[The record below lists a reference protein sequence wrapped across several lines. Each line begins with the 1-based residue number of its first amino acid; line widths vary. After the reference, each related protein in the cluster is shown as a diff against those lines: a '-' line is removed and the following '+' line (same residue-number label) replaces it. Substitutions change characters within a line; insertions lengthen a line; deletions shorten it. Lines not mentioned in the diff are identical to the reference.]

1 MSALSYSNS
10 RFATNAE
17 QLIQLSYQ
25 VEQPG
30 FVPPVPRADS
40 TGAPAVVIARPPLT
54 PLVGAGVAVP
64 SEDEAKARAQAHL
77 DAIRETTGQMFA
89 NAQMLVKLSLMNLFF
104 DISDLDDLFDSDKQG
119 ESQDEQTK
127 AIRTLRQ
134 ARAALKVITSMDG
147 ISFGVL
153 NTYILPLL
161 CAFLGAA
168 AYGLRSLSEK
178 TFARTYRST
187 YASFA
192 RAILAVIVGFA
203 VGLFTDFTAKLS
215 IQPLAVAF
223 IAGYAVESFF
233 IFLDT
238 ILQAIQKPR
247 TTPT

>member
-1 MSALSYSNS
+1 
-10 RFATNAE
+10 
-17 QLIQLSYQ
+17 
-25 VEQPG
+25 
-30 FVPPVPRADS
+30 
-40 TGAPAVVIARPPLT
+40 
-54 PLVGAGVAVP
+54 
-64 SEDEAKARAQAHL
+64 
-77 DAIRETTGQMFA
+77 
-89 NAQMLVKLSLMNLFF
+89 
-104 DISDLDDLFDSDKQG
+104 
-119 ESQDEQTK
+119 
-127 AIRTLRQ
+127 
-134 ARAALKVITSMDG
+134 MDG

-168 AYGLRSLSEK
+168 AYGLSSLSEK